1 MENYDDIINLKRPV
15 SKHPKMSLYQRS
27 AQFAPFAALTGYEGQ
42 VKETARLTDKKIEL
56 DEEVKVMLDMKIQV
70 IQEMLSNNPELE
82 LTYFISDSKKKG
94 GRYDTIID
102 SIKKIDNYKQQFIMK
117 NGLIIDIKEII
128 NINSDI
134 FKNIRFE

>member
-82 LTYFISDSKKKG
+82 ITYFISDSKKKG

>member
-1 MENYDDIINLKRPV
+1 MENYNDIINLKGPV

-56 DEEVKVMLDMKIQV
+56 DEEVKGMLDMKIQV

-82 LTYFISDSKKKG
+82 ITYFISDSKKKG

>member
-15 SKHPKMSLYQRS
+15 SKHPKMSLYQRW

-82 LTYFISDSKKKG
+82 ITYFISDSKKEG

>member
-1 MENYDDIINLKRPV
+1 MGNYDDIINLKRPI

-42 VKETARLTDKKIEL
+42 VKETARLTDKRIEL
-56 DEEVKVMLDMKIQV
+56 DEEVKVILDMKIQV

-82 LTYFISDSKKKG
+82 LTYFIPDDKKEG
-94 GRYDTIID
+94 GRYETIVD
-102 SIKKIDNYKQQFIMK
+102 NIKKIDNYKQQFIMK
-117 NGLIIDIKEII
+117 NGLIIDIQEII
-128 NINSDI
+128 DINSDI

>member
-56 DEEVKVMLDMKIQV
+56 DEEVKVMLDIKIQV

-82 LTYFISDSKKKG
+82 ITYFISDSKKEG

>member
-82 LTYFISDSKKKG
+82 ITYFISDSKKKG

-102 SIKKIDNYKQQFIMK
+102 SIKKIDDYKQQFIMK

>member
-82 LTYFISDSKKKG
+82 ITYFISDSKKEG

>member
-1 MENYDDIINLKRPV
+1 
-15 SKHPKMSLYQRS
+15 
-27 AQFAPFAALTGYEGQ
+27 
-42 VKETARLTDKKIEL
+42 
-56 DEEVKVMLDMKIQV
+56 MLDMKIQV

-82 LTYFISDSKKKG
+82 ITYFISDSKKEG

-102 SIKKIDNYKQQFIMK
+102 SIKKIDNYKHQFIMK